1 MLNDVRSLRR
11 LVVLIPAYNEQARI
25 GDTIRAV
32 RGIFTN
38 LQDEGLVAVI
48 YVIDDGSI
56 DETGKLAQQAGA
68 DRVLKHKVNLGLG
81 SAVRTGLAA
90 AWADGADIAVK
101 FDADL
106 QHEPTDILALVRPIL
121 DDEADVVY
129 GHRFNRIEYR
139 MPLMRKAGNILLTKL
154 MKYLTGWPLKDS
166 QPGIFAVNRSYLGV
180 YRIPGDYN
188 YTQQILLD
196 AYHKGMRFAHVD
208 VSFRQR
214 ETGKSFIS
222 YKYPFKV
229 LPQIFWV
236 IVGIKPMKIFG
247 PLGSLF
253 LLVSLAVGT
262 VEIAL
267 WIIGLTQKPVLHVN
281 AVQGF
286 LTIGL
291 QTLFFGVIAELI
303 IQNGRK

>member
-1 MLNDVRSLRR
+1 MKDIQSVRR
-11 LVVLIPAYNEQARI
+11 LIILIPAYNEHDKI
-25 GDTIRAV
+25 GDTIRA
-32 RGIFTN
+32 IKETFTK
-38 LQDEGLVAVI
+38 LQDMGFVSSV
-48 YVIDDGSI
+48 YVIDDGSS
-56 DETGKLAQQAGA
+56 DETGKLADKAGA
-68 DRVLKHKVNLGLG
+68 DRVLRHKVNLGLG
-81 SAVRTGLAA
+81 SAVRTGLAGA
-90 AWADGADIAVK
+90 LVDGADIAVK

-106 QHEPTDILALVRPIL
+106 QHDPNDIPTLIQPIL

-129 GHRFNRIEYR
+129 GHRFNRIEYK
-139 MPLMRKAGNILLTKL
+139 MPFVRRLGNIVFTKL

-166 QPGIFAVNRSYLGV
+166 QPGIFAVNRSYLEV

-196 AYHKGMRFAHVD
+196 AYHKGMRFAHAD
-208 VSFRQR
+208 VCFRQR
-214 ETGKSFIS
+214 ESGKSFIS

-247 PLGSLF
+247 PLGLF
-253 LLVSLAVGT
+253 FLSISFVVGCT
-262 VEIAL
+262 EIAL

-286 LTIGL
+286 LTLGL

-303 IQNGRK
+303 IQSSRK